1 MTTASDPAPSPP
13 FTQTRE
19 FWILIAYAL
28 VLGVFGANPV
38 SWLGQPSTVN
48 YAIIIAYVW
57 ASTGFAMVVR
67 RGGWRPALQPAAQ
80 GQWPMPRRFLLAGAA
95 LGALS
100 GLLMIL
106 LGLTSR

>member
-1 MTTASDPAPSPP
+1 MRLLA
-13 FTQTRE
+13 E
-19 FWILIAYAL
+19 GVVMAL
-28 VLGVFGANPV
+28 AALGFCLLLA
-38 SWLGQPSTVN
+38 
-48 YAIIIAYVW
+48 
-57 ASTGFAMVVR
+57 GFAMVVR

-80 GQWPMPRRFLLAGAA
+80 RQWPLPRRFLLAGAS